1 MNKSL
6 ASAWF
11 TLAVA
16 ALFFL
21 AAGCSGT
28 TSTQSETNSAAFDSV
43 RLPSYSGDTEIVITH
58 SVNDYKQWLEVYN
71 KNSDPNARISI
82 YTSSDD
88 PNLVTIYEFT
98 KSHKDAKNFFNSDGQ
113 QNTMQQ
119 AGVSSTP
126 VVHYYDVKYRAENET
141 NKIYRLGVSHV
152 VEDYNRWK
160 KGFDEHGP
168 IRTEAGLELRWI
180 ATDADDS
187 TLVHVIFATDDI
199 DKAKDVIT
207 SVDLKQKMKEA
218 GVVSG
223 PEIVVLKIPNP

>member
-1 MNKSL
+1 MKKL
-6 ASAWF
+6 PASASL

-21 AAGCSGT
+21 AAGCTGT
-28 TSTQSETNSAAFDSV
+28 ASKQSETNSAAFDSV
-43 RLPSYSGDTEIVITH
+43 KLPTYSGDTEIVITH
-58 SVNDYKQWLEVYN
+58 SVNDFKDWLDEYN

-98 KSHKDAKNFFNSDGQ
+98 KGHKEAKDFFNSDAQ
-113 QNTMQQ
+113 KDVMEK

-126 VVHYYDVKYRAENET
+126 VVHYYDIKYRAENET
-141 NKIYRLGVSHV
+141 NKVYRLGVSHV
-152 VEDYNRWK
+152 VGNYDRWK
-160 KGFDEHGP
+160 KGFDEHGS

-180 ATDADDS
+180 ATDADDPS
-187 TLVHVIFATDDI
+187 LVHVIFATDDI